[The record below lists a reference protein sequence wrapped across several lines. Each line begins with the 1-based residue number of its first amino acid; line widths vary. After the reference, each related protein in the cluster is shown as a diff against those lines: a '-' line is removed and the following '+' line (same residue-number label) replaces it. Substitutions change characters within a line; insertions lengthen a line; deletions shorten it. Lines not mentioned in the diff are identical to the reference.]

1 MNRWTLH
8 VTDFGKIGSADVEV
22 APMTLFVGDNNSG
35 KSYIMTLIYGLLNVR
50 FFFDQ
55 YNFPVESENYR
66 ACCNIVA
73 DMVGQAGKQTVEVTL
88 SYEQWLP
95 FEKLMNEVLCNNK
108 AYFLRRLFNRDMLIG
123 DLTISFPKEM
133 NLVFCVET
141 VMNESGE
148 ELDILIS
155 GKSNTETNISG
166 YAIGQSELNM
176 SGAGCKF
183 LISYIMQYMIQGDM
197 IGDSRTNKLYL
208 PTARTGFMLTYK
220 TLVGSAVREK
230 FSIEKT
236 DKNLLTKP
244 NSDFLTEL
252 SSMDLAYEKYRF
264 SEVVDFIEKNM
275 ILGHISAANLPAQ
288 EYRYIPDGSEKQ
300 LPLFVTS
307 AVVTELT
314 PLLLALKYSN
324 LSALLIEEPEISLH
338 PQLQWQVA
346 RVMIR
351 LMNKGLPIF
360 VTTHSDIIL
369 QHINNMI
376 KVANLEDKEQ
386 FLSTTE
392 YEEQDILNEND
403 INVHQFRVDEHQ
415 KTQIVKLPCG
425 DYGFEALTFIE
436 TLQELN
442 KEIRRIE
449 DHR

>member
-50 FFFDQ
+50 FLIDQ
-55 YNFPVESENYR
+55 YIFPVESESYR
-66 ACCNIVA
+66 ACCNIVK
-73 DMVGQAGKQTVEVTL
+73 DMVGQVEKQTVEVTL
-88 SYEQWLP
+88 NYEQWLP
-95 FEKLMNEVLCNNK
+95 FEKLMNEILCRNK
-108 AYFLRRLFNRDMLIG
+108 VFFLRRLFNRDMHIG
-123 DLTISFPKEM
+123 ELNISFPKEM
-133 NLVFCVET
+133 KLVLCVGKA
-141 VMNESGE
+141 MDESGE
-148 ELDILIS
+148 ELDIFIS
-155 GKSNTETNISG
+155 GKTDKSNIFSG
-166 YAIGQSELNM
+166 YVINQSELNM
-176 SGAGCKF
+176 DGSGYPF
-183 LISYIMQYMIQGDM
+183 FISYIMQYMIQGEM
-197 IGDSRTNKLYL
+197 MADSRTIKLYL

-220 TLVGSAVREK
+220 TLIGSAVREK
-230 FSIEKT
+230 FSIEET

-252 SSMDLAYEKYRF
+252 SSMDLADEKDRF
-264 SEVVDFIEKNM
+264 SKVVDFIEKNM

-288 EYRYIPDGSEKQ
+288 EYWYIPDGSEKQ

-351 LMNKGLPIF
+351 LVNKGLPIF
-360 VTTHSDIIL
+360 ATTHSDIIL

-376 KVANLEDKEQ
+376 KVAKLEDKEQ

-392 YEEQDILNEND
+392 YDEQDILNEHD

-425 DYGFEALTFIE
+425 DYGFEAPTFID

>member
-35 KSYIMTLIYGLLNVR
+35 KSYIMTLIYGLLNIR

-66 ACCNIVA
+66 ACCNIVT
-73 DMVGQAGKQTVEVTL
+73 DMARQAGNQTVEVTL
-88 SYEQWLP
+88 NYEQWLP
-95 FEKLMNEVLCNNK
+95 FEKLINEILCKNK

-133 NLVFCVET
+133 NLALRAERFYE
-141 VMNESGE
+141 ESGK
-148 ELDILIS
+148 ELDIFIS
-155 GKSNTETNISG
+155 GKSNKSKSFPG
-166 YAIGQSELNM
+166 YAIDQNELNM
-176 SGAGCKF
+176 GGAGYLF

-197 IGDSRTNKLYL
+197 MADGRTTKLYL
-208 PTARTGFMLTYK
+208 PTARTGFLLTYK

-230 FSIEKT
+230 FSIEET

-244 NSDFLTEL
+244 NSDFLIEL
-252 SSMDLAYEKYRF
+252 SSMDLVDEKDRF

-351 LMNKGLPIF
+351 LVNKGLPIF
-360 VTTHSDIIL
+360 ATTQSDIIL

-376 KVANLEDKEQ
+376 KVVKLEDKEQ

-392 YEEQDILNEND
+392 YNEQDILNEND

-425 DYGFEALTFIE
+425 DYGFEALTFID

>member
-35 KSYIMTLIYGLLNVR
+35 KSYMMTLIYGLLNAR

-73 DMVGQAGKQTVEVTL
+73 DMVRLVGNQTVEVTL
-88 SYEQWLP
+88 NYGQWLP
-95 FEKLMNEVLCNNK
+95 FEELVNDILCKNK
-108 AYFLRRLFNRDMLIG
+108 AHFLRRLFNRDMFIG
-123 DLTISFPKEM
+123 DFKISFPRDM
-133 NLVFCVET
+133 HLVFRVQKIIDESGKVSQVLLSGKSIEGKWLPGYGIDENEMET
-141 VMNESGE
+141 NESGC
-148 ELDILIS
+148 
-155 GKSNTETNISG
+155 
-166 YAIGQSELNM
+166 Q
-176 SGAGCKF
+176 F
-183 LISYIMQYMIQGDM
+183 LLSYIMQYMIQGDM
-197 IGDSRTNKLYL
+197 VADSRAKKLYL
-208 PTARTGFMLTYK
+208 PTARTGFLLTYK
-220 TLVGSAVREK
+220 TLVSDAVREK
-230 FSIEKT
+230 FSIEET
-236 DKNLLTKP
+236 NKNLLTKP
-244 NSDFLTEL
+244 NSDFLREL
-252 SSMDLAYEKYRF
+252 SSMDLADEKNRF
-264 SEVVDFIEKNM
+264 SQIVDFIEKNM
-275 ILGHISAANLPAQ
+275 LCGHISAANLPAQ
-288 EYRYIPDGSEKQ
+288 EYRYIPEGSEKQ

-351 LMNKGLPIF
+351 LLNEGLPIF

-376 KVANLEDKEQ
+376 KVAKLEDKEQ
-386 FLSTTE
+386 FLSATE
-392 YEEQDILNEND
+392 YDEQDILNESD
-403 INVHQFRVDEHQ
+403 INVYQFCVEEHQ
-415 KTQIVKLPCG
+415 KTQIMKLPCG
-425 DYGFEALTFIE
+425 DYGFEALTFID
-436 TLQELN
+436 TLQKLN